1 MRCHARWSSVVVG
14 ILYVSLL
21 SACGGGGGGSGGEV
35 TPPPSSGNPN
45 TPPPSGNPDTPP
57 PSGDPNTP
65 GESAGSF
72 TVSSESLS
80 FVSMEDDE
88 WRPLPSQT
96 ITMNVTGRERNEVY
110 YRTVVDGSAIEAYL
124 TVDGSVEVRPILPY
138 QLDPGLYSATVT
150 IRACAQV
157 ACTQELEGS
166 PKIVNVTYERRG
178 LKVSV
183 SPLEFTVRN
192 GASTIERTRSFT
204 VTGYPEQTWFLDTA
218 QSWLTLSRASGSTAD
233 PMPVEVVV
241 DESGGLLKNGVYRPT
256 LRLVG
261 PTQTKYITV
270 NVNID
275 RTEVHTVAP
284 YLGVLFGQREV
295 IVRGANFNAAD
306 VTGVQFGGVDAT
318 SFNIVSASEI
328 RATTPGSLGTGSHAI
343 TLTGNAASALSD
355 ANFKVV
361 APAPYV
367 STHLPL
373 PSGAATNAQP
383 SAIAYDAVGQRIF
396 VAVDQP
402 EGTRDFVARYTYQ
415 PIGVGSWARAN
426 AYTSYNS
433 LKAMTLALDGET
445 LLLSEAGATWS
456 GTDGTHSGMALS
468 NLKLGGDRYST
479 LHRGWTDNFI
489 SSIAAANDGRAV
501 MVSAAVSGGRRPV
514 YRYSSLSPVTDSQ
527 GYWGSPSLEQV
538 VLGTGSEDGWFD
550 NGVAGAAGDGSR
562 VLIASSAAAAEM
574 YEYDSATSTLRRID
588 QVMQAGAIQLDRTG
602 GRILLNNTHVYDRDF
617 QLLGQLPATTIAAV
631 FSPNLPRIYA
641 YDSTGQLSS
650 YDLTGTSVTPIRSW
664 SPTAS
669 AGDPQR
675 RVVMT
680 ITAEG
685 WTLLIAGTNGVL
697 VEYIPDNAR

>member
-1 MRCHARWSSVVVG
+1 
-14 ILYVSLL
+14 
-21 SACGGGGGGSGGEV
+21 
-35 TPPPSSGNPN
+35 
-45 TPPPSGNPDTPP
+45 
-57 PSGDPNTP
+57 
-65 GESAGSF
+65 
-72 TVSSESLS
+72 
-80 FVSMEDDE
+80 MEDDE

-96 ITMNVTGRERNEVY
+96 ITMNVTGRERNDVY
-110 YRTVVDGSAIEAYL
+110 YQTVVDGSAVDAYL

-138 QLDPGLYSATVT
+138 ELDPGLHSATVT

-157 ACTQELEGS
+157 ACAQELEGS
-166 PKIVNVTYERRG
+166 PKTVNVTYERRG

-192 GASTIERTRSFT
+192 GASTLERTRSFT
-204 VTGYPEQTWFLDTA
+204 VTGYPQQAWFLDRA
-218 QSWLTLSRASGSTAD
+218 QSWLMLSRTSGSTAD
-233 PMPVEVVV
+233 PTPVDVVI
-241 DESGGLLKNGVYRPT
+241 DESGGLLKNGVYHPT
-256 LRLVG
+256 LRVVG
-261 PTQTKYITV
+261 PTQTKYVAV

-284 YLGVLFGQREV
+284 YLGVLFGQRQV
-295 IVRGANFNAAD
+295 IVRGVNFNAAD
-306 VTGVQFGGVDAT
+306 VTGLQFGGVDAAA
-318 SFNIVSASEI
+318 FNIVSASEI

-361 APAPYV
+361 APAPYF

-373 PSGAATNAQP
+373 PSNAAANAQP
-383 SAIAYDAVGQRIF
+383 SAIAYDAVGKRIF

-402 EGTRDFVARYTYQ
+402 EGTPDFVARYTYQ
-415 PIGVGSWARAN
+415 PIGAGSWARAN
-426 AYTSYNS
+426 AYTSFNT
-433 LKAMTLALDGET
+433 LKAMTFALDGES
-445 LLLSEAGATWS
+445 LLLSEAGATWAS
-456 GTDGTHSGMALS
+456 SEGTSSGMALS
-468 NLKLGGDRYST
+468 NLKLGGDRYAT
-479 LHRGWTDNFI
+479 LHSGWTDNFI
-489 SSIAAANDGRAV
+489 NSIAAANDGRAV
-501 MVSAAVSGGRRPV
+501 MVSAAISGGRRPL
-514 YRYSSLSPVTDSQ
+514 YRYSSLSPVTDAQ
-527 GYWGSPSLEQV
+527 GHWDSPSLDHV

-588 QVMQAGAIQLDRTG
+588 QVVRAAAIQLDRTG
-602 GRILLNNTHVYDRDF
+602 SRILLNNTHVYDRDF
-617 QLLGQLPATTIAAV
+617 QLLGQLPANTIAAV
-631 FSPNLPRIYA
+631 FSPHLPRIYA

-650 YDLTGTSVTPIRSW
+650 YDLTGTSVTPVRSW
-664 SPTAS
+664 SPSAS

>member
-1 MRCHARWSSVVVG
+1 MRFHARWSSLVVG
-14 ILYVSLL
+14 ILCVSLL
-21 SACGGGGGGSGGEV
+21 SACGGGGGGAGAEV

-45 TPPPSGNPDTPP
+45 TPPPPDNPNTPP
-57 PSGDPNTP
+57 PSDDPNTP
-65 GESAGSF
+65 GEFAGSF
-72 TVSSESLS
+72 TISSESLR

-88 WRPLPSQT
+88 LRPPPSQAL
-96 ITMNVTGRERNEVY
+96 TMSVTGRPWSDVY
-110 YRTVVDGSAIEAYL
+110 FEMIVDGSAIQAYL
-124 TVDGSVEVRPILPY
+124 TGDGSVEVRPIRPY
-138 QLDPGLYSATVT
+138 ELDPGLHVATIT

-166 PKIVNVTYERRG
+166 PKTVNVTYERRG
-178 LKVSV
+178 LKASV
-183 SPLEFTVRN
+183 SSLEFTVRN

-204 VTGYPEQTWFLDTA
+204 VTGYPEQSWFLDTT

-233 PMPVEVVV
+233 PAPIEVVV
-241 DESGGLLKNGVYRPT
+241 DESGGLLKNGLYQRT

-261 PTQTKYITV
+261 ATQSTWITV

-275 RTEVHTVAP
+275 RSEVHTVAP
-284 YLGVLFGQREV
+284 YLGVLSEQREV

-306 VTGVQFGGVDAT
+306 VTGVQFGGVDAA
-318 SFNIVSASEI
+318 SFSIVSASEI
-328 RATTPGSLGTGSHAI
+328 RATTPGSLGIGSHAI
-343 TLTGNAASALSD
+343 TLRGNAASALSD

-361 APAPYV
+361 APAFYS

-373 PSGAATNAQP
+373 PSNAATNAQP
-383 SAIAYDAVGQRIF
+383 SAIAYDAVGRRIF

-402 EGTRDFVARYTYQ
+402 EGMQDFLARYTYG
-415 PIGVGSWARAN
+415 IGSWARAN
-426 AYTSYNS
+426 AYTSYRS
-433 LKAMTLALDGET
+433 ITAMTLALDGES
-445 LLLSEAGATWS
+445 LLLSQAGATWAGIDGSES
-456 GTDGTHSGMALS
+456 GIALS
-468 NLKLGGDRYST
+468 NLALGGERSFST

-489 SSIAAANDGRAV
+489 NSIAMANDGRAV
-501 MVSAAVSGGRRPV
+501 MVSAAISGGRRPV

-527 GYWGSPSLEQV
+527 GNWASPSLEQV
-538 VLGTGSEDGWFD
+538 VLGTGPQDGWFD

-562 VLIASSAAAAEM
+562 VLIASSAAATEM

-588 QVMQAGAIQLDRTG
+588 KVMQAGAIQLDRTG
-602 GRILLNNTHVYDRDF
+602 DRILLNNTHVYDRDF
-617 QLLGQLPATTIAAV
+617 QLLGQLPANTLAAV

-664 SPTAS
+664 SPSAS